1 VTYAIALVDDDRNI
15 TTSVSILLESE
26 GFDVHTWHDGAEA
39 LRGMSE
45 THIDLAILDIKMP
58 RMDGMELLENLRK
71 TSVMPVIFLTSKDDE
86 IDEILGLRMG
96 ADDYIKKPFSQ
107 RLLLER
113 IRTLLRRVEARN
125 AALSE
130 ATADDAPSESA
141 IVRGSL
147 VLDPARHMVAWKGKA
162 VDLTVTGFLI
172 IQALAQ
178 RLGHVKSRDQ
188 LGEPPL
194 KTIGS
199 MTEEN
204 SMTTPATGDAARR
217 KDRFP
222 LQEIALVTGS
232 QNRRHDGL
240 SLYHYSRPSGFPKN
254 PLSHY
259 KGNTPPL
266 GRHLH
271 TKKLNSTKITT
282 GPALYI
288 CPRHQ
293 ARLDDKRVLFSHR
306 HFPLNERK
314 HRAPDANI
322 QNG

>member
-1 VTYAIALVDDDRNI
+1 MTYAIALVDDDRNI

-39 LRGMSE
+39 LRGMGE

-125 AALSE
+125 AALTE

-162 VDLTVTGFLI
+162 VDLTVTEFLI

-188 LGEPPL
+188 L
-194 KTIGS
+194 I
-199 MTEEN
+199 
-204 SMTTPATGDAARR
+204 DAAYGEHIYVDDRTIDSHIKRLR
-217 KDRFP
+217 KKFRDVDDDFA
-222 LQEIALVTGS
+222 QIET
-232 QNRRHDGL
+232 
-240 SLYHYSRPSGFPKN
+240 LYGVGYR
-254 PLSHY
+254 Y
-259 KGNTPPL
+259 T
-266 GRHLH
+266 
-271 TKKLNSTKITT
+271 
-282 GPALYI
+282 
-288 CPRHQ
+288 
-293 ARLDDKRVLFSHR
+293 
-306 HFPLNERK
+306 E
-314 HRAPDANI
+314 
-322 QNG
+322 